1 MKTKYLAT
9 MFSMLLLMGA
19 VLPLMHEA
27 KALVLPTVYV
37 DPASTDLTGQP
48 IGATFTVK
56 VMINSG
62 DYHVWSGQI
71 GIGWNTA
78 VLNCTGFV
86 KGADVGAGWLW
97 MPGTIK
103 NDLGYVTYSGW
114 SCVAGDEPGWP
125 AVTPAVGEFIKYTFK
140 TVGYGDSVLNLTS
153 NGALSPYKFYK
164 TKLNEKT
171 DSSIVEIAPLTLV
184 DGSVTFPTPPP
195 YGPNAVLT
203 VAPSSGFEPLNVHL
217 DGSGSTG
224 GFNGTHMIPIDW
236 YYFDYGDLSPVEN
249 STTTAFDHIYAAG
262 TWTAILIVH
271 APVGGGVTEEDTDTK
286 VVKVFAVTGGAN
298 IDLFTQS
305 YRNYKTVPYD
315 HWTPYNGTGPFMP
328 TDAFAPQD
336 LVHLYAKV
344 TYGGDAV
351 AHKLVAFEVRY
362 PNGTLVL
369 IRTAMTNGSGI
380 AEIDF
385 RIPAPCEGPEHIFG
399 TWFVYA
405 DVDVAEVKVFDNM
418 TFLVGWIVDT
428 QLGWSKVDDVWV
440 FDWTLTDTYLNVS
453 PDPVF
458 KGDMLTVKDKAYTIA
473 YVDVEATFVVTL
485 YDIEHYPIG
494 CTTFVQVLPG
504 RTYADGDI
512 NVIDLP
518 DTSMMIPMWAYVGVP
533 AHCFMN
539 AYTAIPSLCGLP
551 YCPEEEVTFEIK
563 KAL

>member
-1 MKTKYLAT
+1 
-9 MFSMLLLMGA
+9 
-19 VLPLMHEA
+19 
-27 KALVLPTVYV
+27 
-37 DPASTDLTGQP
+37 
-48 IGATFTVK
+48 
-56 VMINSG
+56 
-62 DYHVWSGQI
+62 
-71 GIGWNTA
+71 
-78 VLNCTGFV
+78 
-86 KGADVGAGWLW
+86 
-97 MPGTIK
+97 
-103 NDLGYVTYSGW
+103 
-114 SCVAGDEPGWP
+114 
-125 AVTPAVGEFIKYTFK
+125 
-140 TVGYGDSVLNLTS
+140 
-153 NGALSPYKFYK
+153 
-164 TKLNEKT
+164 
-171 DSSIVEIAPLTLV
+171 
-184 DGSVTFPTPPP
+184 
-195 YGPNAVLT
+195 
-203 VAPSSGFEPLNVHL
+203 
-217 DGSGSTG
+217 
-224 GFNGTHMIPIDW
+224 
-236 YYFDYGDLSPVEN
+236 
-249 STTTAFDHIYAAG
+249 
-262 TWTAILIVH
+262 
-271 APVGGGVTEEDTDTK
+271 
-286 VVKVFAVTGGAN
+286 
-298 IDLFTQS
+298 
-305 YRNYKTVPYD
+305 
-315 HWTPYNGTGPFMP
+315 MP

-344 TYGGDAV
+344 TYNDDAV

-428 QLGWSKVDDVWV
+428 QLGWYFDGDSWE

-473 YVDVEATFVVTL
+473 YVDVEATFVITL

-504 RTYADGDI
+504 RTYPDGII

-518 DTSMMIPMWAYVGVP
+518 DTDMLIPMWAYVGVP